1 MKDIDVPT
9 SITIVLIAILV
20 IVFFPFVTIWS
31 LNTLFSL
38 DIPYT
43 LSTWFATAWITLL
56 VTSPIKRG

>member
-43 LSTWFATAWITLL
+43 LSTWFATVWITLL
-56 VTSPIKRG
+56 VTKSY